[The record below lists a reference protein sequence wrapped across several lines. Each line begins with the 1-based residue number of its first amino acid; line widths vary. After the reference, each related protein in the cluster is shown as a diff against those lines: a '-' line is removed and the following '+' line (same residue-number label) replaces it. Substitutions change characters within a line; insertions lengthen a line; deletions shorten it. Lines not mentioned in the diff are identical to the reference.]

1 MSARRRPRPRRS
13 SCSSRSPTTTIHS
26 QTDTATEGPWLRQTL
41 EEIVVQLRRLFD
53 LNGCAFLVVDWELQ
67 HIRPVTA
74 WFASPAV
81 REALGA
87 VLSRP
92 YDPERA
98 GITEAAIERGS
109 PLVMADIARW
119 PGADALRRRL
129 EEQLP
134 AEQARLTWE
143 FYASSAL
150 LACPVQ
156 TPDGRM
162 LGVLAL
168 SADSFSDE
176 EVHSAGVFADLAGIA
191 LDRSELLG
199 REERRT
205 HEELMLNRA
214 VHELGASLELDD
226 VYRAIVDQTAFLSGA
241 SKVLLTRQ
249 EPASRDLR
257 VIHSRGVSERV
268 KQARFVLGEGMIGRV
283 AATREPYV
291 SQDVDQHKFLEWVIA
306 EERIGSFAHVPL
318 SIGARLFGVLT
329 VADERRGLCDDA
341 LLARIEA
348 FGVAAAGAIANAL
361 DFAREKRVALA
372 LTRGFVPGPLPELE
386 GFDAGLV
393 FEPSGHAAGGGDF
406 FGIWRLPDGAVAILV
421 GDVSGKG
428 IEVAAISSMVR
439 FFVEAR
445 TYESV
450 DPGEVLTQTNVL
462 LRGRL
467 PGTTFVPAVMM
478 VVDDD
483 GIRWCNAGHTPPL
496 LISPGGERELRGT
509 GLPLGLEEGLAYTT
523 EEAALGAGDL
533 LFACTDG
540 LTEARRKGR
549 QFGDVRMPRLL
560 AEHAHALEAQPLVEL
575 MYREAQAWSPDLD
588 DDVVVLALRR
598 SPRGSPPGERARES
612 APAESP

>member
-1 MSARRRPRPRRS
+1 M
-13 SCSSRSPTTTIHS
+13 
-26 QTDTATEGPWLRQTL
+26 
-41 EEIVVQLRRLFD
+41 
-53 LNGCAFLVVDWELQ
+53 
-67 HIRPVTA
+67 TA
-74 WFASPAV
+74 WFASDEV

-92 YDPERA
+92 YEPERA
-98 GITEAAIERGS
+98 GITEAAIERGA
-109 PLVMADIARW
+109 PLLMDDITQW

-134 AEQARLTWE
+134 SEQARLTWE

-168 SADSFSDE
+168 SSDAFTLDQ
-176 EVHSAGVFADLAGIA
+176 VRSAGVFADLAGVA

-214 VHELGASLELDD
+214 VHALGASLELDN
-226 VYRAIVDQTAFLSGA
+226 VYRTIVEQAAFLSGA
-241 SKVLLTRQ
+241 SKVMLTRQ

-257 VIHSRGVSERV
+257 VLHARGFSERV
-268 KQARFVLGEGMIGRV
+268 QQARFVVGEGMIGRV
-283 AATREPYV
+283 AATGKPYASREI
-291 SQDVDQHKFLEWVIA
+291 DRANFLPWVI
-306 EERIGSFAHVPL
+306 EHECIGSFAHVPL
-318 SIGARLFGVLT
+318 SLGPRLFGVLT
-329 VADERRGLCDDA
+329 VADERPGFCDDA
-341 LLARIEA
+341 LLARVEA
-348 FGVAAAGAIANAL
+348 FGLAAAGAIANAL
-361 DFAREKRVALA
+361 DFARERRVARA

-406 FGIWRLPDGAVAILV
+406 FGIWRLPSGAVALLV

-445 TYESV
+445 TYDAA
-450 DPGEVLTQTNVL
+450 DPAQVMSQTNAL

-467 PGTTFVPAVMM
+467 PGITFVPAVMM
-478 VVDDD
+478 VIDEHR
-483 GIRWCNAGHTPPL
+483 IRWCNAGHTPPL
-496 LISPGGERELRGT
+496 LITESGEHELRGT
-509 GLPLGLEEGLAYTT
+509 GLPLGLEEGEGYTA
-523 EEAALGAGDL
+523 EEAPFGPGHLV
-533 LFACTDG
+533 FACTDG
-540 LTEARRKGR
+540 LTEARRQGR
-549 QFGDVRMPRLL
+549 QFGDERLPGLL
-560 AEHAHALEAQPLVEL
+560 AEHARELDAASLVEL
-575 MYREAQAWSPDLD
+575 LHREAEAWAPELD
-588 DDVVVLALRR
+588 DDVVILALRR
-598 SPRGSPPGERARES
+598 RT
-612 APAESP
+612 

>member
-1 MSARRRPRPRRS
+1 LAPPRRRPPRS
-13 SCSSRSPTTTIHS
+13 SCSSRSPTTTIRS
-26 QTDTATEGPWLRQTL
+26 PADIATEGPWLRQTL
-41 EEIVVQLRRLFD
+41 EEIVVQLRRRFD
-53 LNGCAFLVVDWELQ
+53 LNGCAFLVVDWERR

-74 WFASPAV
+74 WFSSPEV

-87 VLSRP
+87 VLSRR
-92 YDPERA
+92 YEPERA
-98 GITEAAIERGS
+98 GITEAAIERGT
-109 PLVMADIARW
+109 PLLMDDITRW

-134 AEQARLTWE
+134 AEQARLTWD

-168 SADSFSDE
+168 SSDAFTEE
-176 EVHSAGVFADLAGIA
+176 EVRSAGVFADLAGIA
-191 LDRSELLG
+191 LDRSDLLG

-205 HEELMLNRA
+205 REELMLNRA

-226 VYRAIVDQTAFLSGA
+226 VYRAIVRQAAHLSGA
-241 SKVLLTRQ
+241 SKVMLTRQ

-257 VIHSRGVSERV
+257 VLHSIGFSERV
-268 KQARFVLGEGMIGRV
+268 RQARFVVGEGMIGRV
-283 AATREPYV
+283 AESRQPYA
-291 SQDVDQHKFLEWVIA
+291 SQEIDRAKFLPWVID
-306 EERIGSFAHVPL
+306 EENIGSFAHVPL

-329 VADERRGLCDDA
+329 VADERPELCDDA
-341 LLARIEA
+341 LLARMEA
-348 FGVAAAGAIANAL
+348 FGLAAAGAIANAL
-361 DFAREKRVALA
+361 DFARERRVALA

-393 FEPSGHAAGGGDF
+393 FEPSGQAAGGGDF
-406 FGIWRLPDGAVAILV
+406 FGIWRLQSGSVALLV

-445 TYESV
+445 TYDAA
-450 DPGEVLTQTNVL
+450 DPADVMSQTNVL

-467 PGTTFVPAVMM
+467 PGITFVPAVMM
-478 VVDDD
+478 VIDSRR
-483 GIRWCNAGHTPPL
+483 IRWCNAGHTPPL
-496 LISPGGERELRGT
+496 LIAAAGGERELRGT
-509 GLPLGLEEGLAYTT
+509 GLPLGLEEGRAYAA
-523 EEAALGAGDL
+523 EEAPFGPGDL
-533 LFACTDG
+533 VFACTDG
-540 LTEARRKGR
+540 LTEARREGR
-549 QFGDVRMPRLL
+549 QFGDERLPGLL
-560 AEHAHALEAQPLVEL
+560 ARHARKLGAEELVQL
-575 MYREAQAWSPDLD
+575 LYREAEAWAPGLD

-598 SPRGSPPGERARES
+598 GP
-612 APAESP
+612 